1 MCPKPFSVILLFCRE
16 VRLNEA
22 LENACTN
29 VLDYKVHKDK
39 IKALRY
45 EKSKCPFF
53 GIHFTFIR
61 KNLPSFQ
68 VCRKDNFF
76 EDKNVKGVLCGCFE
90 SVLPC

>member
-1 MCPKPFSVILLFCRE
+1 M
-16 VRLNEA
+16 NEA

-53 GIHFTFIR
+53 GIHFTLISE
-61 KNLPSFQ
+61 NLPCIQ
-68 VCRKDNFF
+68 VHRKDNFF
-76 EDKNVKGVLCGCFE
+76 EDKTVKGVLCGYFE
-90 SVLPC
+90 LVLPC